1 MVTPESADQNVEALM
16 ETQTQAQIEEV
27 LFEALMDLG
36 DPQARAAFLDQ
47 TCRGNP
53 ALRARL
59 EALAAMRD
67 EAEKFFDTR
76 PVSEPPVFETF
87 HEASAAPEADFTE
100 GIGTKIGRYRLLE
113 RLGEGGCGVVYLA
126 EQVEP
131 VRRRVALKIIRVG
144 MNTDAIIGR
153 FESERQALAVMDHP
167 NIARVLDAGATAN
180 GRPFF
185 VMEMVE
191 GLRITE
197 FCDRNRLDLTGR
209 LKLFIPVCMAIQ
221 HAHQKGII
229 HCDIKPSNV
238 MVSMHDG
245 AAVPTVIDFGIAKA
259 TEGGHPDILTSAA
272 SPLIGTPAYMS
283 PEQVDGNGLDVDT
296 RSDIYSLGALLYEL
310 LTGKPP
316 CDLAAAHGKADAE
329 TIRRVLRETPPVRPS
344 KRVAQCPAA
353 ERDQLATLRR
363 AESSRLPRLL
373 RGDLDAIVMKAM
385 ENDRQRRY
393 GTASELAA
401 DVSRHLT
408 SEPVLAR
415 GRAGGGYLLGKLIR
429 RNKVAFAGGAIAFL
443 ALTAGF
449 GTSTWLLFRE
459 ARARQEQERLRADA
473 ETARSNES
481 TLRRKAQAG
490 EKVAQ
495 AAVLI
500 NQGKVKEADEV
511 LSKILMEDV
520 PSSLESANT
529 FRVAGEWLLAD
540 GRKQDASLRFSAVAQ
555 AAARVDKSNNEAVTI
570 HFVAAAAAVA
580 DAGDLPHYEELRHMA
595 AERFSIVSHP
605 IVSDEVVKTCLI
617 CPATAEMLARIDP
630 LVKSMEAHL
639 PWDHEDQ
646 PGESMEAWQIL
657 SLTLASYRKG
667 DFSSAESWARRCLR
681 HPNVVESRNSAARA
695 VLAMAL
701 RRNGHPED
709 ARGEL
714 ETARRQVEANANS
727 PFQLWTDQ
735 GHWFDWMIARV
746 LVREADG
753 VIKD

>member
-1 MVTPESADQNVEALM
+1 M

-27 LFEALMDLG
+27 LFEALMDL
-36 DPQARAAFLDQ
+36 DNPQARGAFLDQ

-53 ALRARL
+53 ELRARL

-87 HEASAAPEADFTE
+87 HEVSAAPDADFTE

-144 MNTDAIIGR
+144 MNTANIIDR

-167 NIARVLDAGATAN
+167 NIARVLDAGATSS

-197 FCDRNRLDLTGR
+197 FCDRNRLDLTAR

-245 AAVPTVIDFGIAKA
+245 VAVPKVIDFGIAKA
-259 TEGGHPDILTSAA
+259 TEGKHPDILASA
-272 SPLIGTPAYMS
+272 SPPLIGTPTYMS
-283 PEQVDGNGLDVDT
+283 PEQLDANGLDVDT
-296 RSDIYSLGALLYEL
+296 RSDIYSLGALLYEM

-316 CDLAAAHGKADAE
+316 CDPEALRNADAE
-329 TIRRVLRETPPVRPS
+329 TIRRVLSETPPVKPS
-344 KRVAQCPAA
+344 KRLAQCPMA
-353 ERDQLATLRR
+353 EQEKLATLRR
-363 AESSRLPRLL
+363 VEPSRFPRVL

-429 RNKVAFAGGAIAFL
+429 RNKVAFAGGTIAFL

-449 GTSTWLLFRE
+449 GTSTRLLFRE
-459 ARARQEQERLRADA
+459 ARARQEQERLRAEA
-473 ETARSNES
+473 EIARTSEIM
-481 TLRRKAQAG
+481 LRRKAQAG
-490 EKVAQ
+490 ERVAQ
-495 AAVLI
+495 ATVLS
-500 NQGKVKEADEV
+500 NQGKLLEADELLGRV
-511 LSKILMEDV
+511 LMEDV

-529 FRVAGEWLLAD
+529 FRVAAEWLLRE
-540 GRKQDASLRFSAVAQ
+540 GRWRDASQRFSAVAQ
-555 AAARVDKSNNEAVTI
+555 AISRVDKSDNGGI
-570 HFVAAAAAVA
+570 SLHFVAAAAAVV
-580 DAGDLPHYEELRHMA
+580 DAGDFEHHEELRQMA
-595 AERFSIVSHP
+595 AGRFATTTDP
-605 IVSDEVVKTCLI
+605 IVADEVVKTCLI
-617 CPATAEMLARIDP
+617 RPATPDLLARIEP
-630 LVKSMEAHL
+630 LVTAMQVNI
-639 PWDHEDQ
+639 PWDREDL
-646 PGESMEAWQIL
+646 PNENMEAWQML
-657 SLTLASYRKG
+657 SLSLASYRKG
-667 DFSSAESWARRCLR
+667 DFSRAESWARRCLR
-681 HPNVVESRNSAARA
+681 HPNLIDSRASAARC

-701 RRNGHPED
+701 HQSGHPED
-709 ARGEL
+709 ARSEL
-714 ETARRQVEANANS
+714 EAARVVVDTYFEQPINT
-727 PFQLWTDQ
+727 QWDQ
-735 GHWFDWMIARV
+735 SGYWFDWVIARI
-746 LVREADG
+746 LLKEAYAVPGD
-753 VIKD
+753 